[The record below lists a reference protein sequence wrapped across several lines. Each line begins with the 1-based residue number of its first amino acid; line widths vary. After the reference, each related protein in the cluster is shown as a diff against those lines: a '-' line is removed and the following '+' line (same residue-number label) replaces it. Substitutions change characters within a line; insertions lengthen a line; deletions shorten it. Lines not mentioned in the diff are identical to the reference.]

1 MTLESKTFD
10 FVEKEIRKKQFGILS
25 TISPKEWAQ
34 SSGVHYGVSPKAL
47 NFALYILTDSSY
59 KKVQNIQKY
68 PRISFAIPYPH
79 YYLRFIPPGTISFQG
94 TAEILPFEDS
104 DARKSYTK
112 SSQRRMI
119 RYTEQSAYKETA
131 VFLKIKPN
139 KRISCFGLGVKLS
152 EMMKDPEAAHY
163 SVLIPST
170 RL

>member
-1 MTLESKTFD
+1 MALESKTFD
-10 FVEKEIRKKQFGILS
+10 FIEKEIRKKQFGILS
-25 TISPKEWAQ
+25 TISPKEWVQ

-47 NFALYILTDSSY
+47 NFALYILTDSRY
-59 KKVQNIQKY
+59 KKVQNIQKQ

-112 SSQRRMI
+112 SSLRRMV
-119 RYTEQSAYKETA
+119 RYTEKSAYRDSA
-131 VFLKIKPN
+131 VFLKISPN
-139 KRISCFGLGVKLS
+139 KRISCFGLGVSLIK
-152 EMMKDPEAAHY
+152 MMKDPEEGYY
-163 SVLIPST
+163 SILIPST